1 MKSEE
6 IISILSDWNFWG
18 KGLYTGKYRKYS
30 EKIVEFL
37 EGKVNKIITVFG
49 VRRAGKSYILRQVAK
64 ILSEKYGKEN
74 VLYVNFEEANFG
86 TKNIELLDKIY
97 RAFLE
102 IIKPKIKP
110 FILLDEVQEI
120 DEWEKW
126 VRSMHEKDACRF
138 VISGS
143 SAKLMSEELATL
155 LAGRD
160 ISIEI
165 FPLSF
170 REFLEFKNLEIMD
183 LRDIIIRKRDI
194 LSYLREYMEY
204 GGFPEV
210 VETENTEKKREILRR
225 YVETILIKD
234 VKKRYNIRE
243 VEYLDFLA
251 SYYLSNISSLIS
263 FNRLSKLL
271 KIPVKTVER
280 YSKYLETSRMI
291 FFIPKF
297 SFSLK
302 ERKISPRK
310 VYSIDTGISNA
321 YGFKFMENYG
331 KLMENIVA
339 IDLLRTKKEIYYF
352 RDYQQREVDFV
363 VKEGLNIK
371 QLIQVTYASS
381 RDEIEQREI
390 KALLRAYELFKEH
403 NPELI
408 VITWDYEDVLKI
420 DNKEIKFIPLWKWL
434 LAYF

>member
-6 IISILSDWNFWG
+6 IIFILSDWNFWG
-18 KGLYTGKYRKYS
+18 KGLYTGKPRKYS

-74 VLYVNFEEANFG
+74 VLYVNFEETGFEI
-86 TKNIELLDKIY
+86 KNIELLDKIY
-97 RAFLE
+97 KAFLE

-120 DEWEKW
+120 DGWEKW
-126 VRSMHEKDACRF
+126 VRSMHEKDACKF
-138 VISGS
+138 VVSGS

-160 ISIEI
+160 ISIEV

-170 REFLEFKNLEIMD
+170 REFLEFKNLEVKD
-183 LRDIIIRKRDI
+183 LRDVIIRKKDI
-194 LSYLREYMEY
+194 LMYLREYIEY

-210 VETENTEKKREILRR
+210 VETENIEKKKEILRR

-263 FNRLSKLL
+263 FNKLSKLL

-280 YSKYLETSRMI
+280 YSKYLETSRII

-310 VYSIDTGISNA
+310 IYSIDTGICNA

-331 KLMENIVA
+331 RLIENVVA
-339 IDLLRTKKEIYYF
+339 IDLIRTRNEIYYF
-352 RDYQQREVDFV
+352 KDYQQREVDFV
-363 VKEGLNIK
+363 VKKGLNITK
-371 QLIQVTYASS
+371 LIQVTYANSK
-381 RDEIEQREI
+381 DEIEKREI
-390 KALLRAYELFKEH
+390 KSLLRAYELFKEN

-408 VITWDYEDVLKI
+408 VITWDYEDTLKI
-420 DNKEIKFIPLWKWL
+420 DNKEIRFIPLWKWL
-434 LAYF
+434 LF